1 MSWSLHPFHLVDCSS
16 ETVHIIST
24 ESTYTSETKKKKKKR
39 ERTCSKETNVQKT
52 FRKRSENVKQS
63 ELWPSVRGVT
73 QCTEKSPFLS
83 QYNNITDLFGGVVC
97 FPRDTSTDDI
107 PVEMSFLHD
116 PPLPSGNNISTL
128 ESVFK
133 DFRIQPENT
142 LDTCG
147 RKPYS

>member
-16 ETVHIIST
+16 DIALIIST
-24 ESTYTSETKKKKKKR
+24 ESTYTSETKKKRKVRGIVPKR
-39 ERTCSKETNVQKT
+39 QT

-97 FPRDTSTDDI
+97 FPGDTSTDDI
-107 PVEMSFLHD
+107 PVQMSFLHH
-116 PPLPSGNNISTL
+116 PSIPSGNNISTR

-142 LDTCG
+142 LETCG

>member
-24 ESTYTSETKKKKKKR
+24 ESTYTSETKR
-39 ERTCSKETNVQKT
+39 ERNVRGLVPKRQM

-97 FPRDTSTDDI
+97 FLRDTSTDDI

-142 LDTCG
+142 LNTCG